1 MPKGFL
7 HKLTFDKMPR
17 AEVSF
22 VICAL
27 GHFITRRY
35 TILEQIH
42 ALMGEILSPR
52 NLKITRLRSEETPVK
67 HVEWL

>member
-1 MPKGFL
+1 MI
-7 HKLTFDKMPR
+7 
-17 AEVSF
+17 S
-22 VICAL
+22 AL

-42 ALMGEILSPR
+42 AFMGEILSPR
-52 NLKITRLRSEETPVK
+52 NLKITRLRSDETSAK